1 MITTYKKI
9 FTNKETRKKV
19 FYTLA
24 MLLVYRFGASLP
36 APNINQSALVGVN
49 LGFLD
54 MLNLLGGGA
63 IQQFSVFALG
73 VGPYITA
80 SIVIQLLAMDVIP
93 YLSDLQKEGQNGK
106 MKLDKITRYLA
117 VILAFV
123 QSISMI
129 YVFDKSYNVL
139 LNNSTANYFYTS
151 IVMTAGTMF
160 LLWIGDRIS
169 KNGIGNGTS
178 LIIFAGIVS
187 SLPNTFA
194 SAYASLVGTSASITG
209 VLEFIGF
216 IAVYIVIILLV
227 IFMNQAERRI
237 PIQYTSSS
245 LVQRKSEKNYLPLK
259 INSASVIPVIF
270 ASSIMTAPVTIMSFV
285 NQGDFFNK
293 MRDFLSLQSLTGLL
307 IYTVLIIFFTF
318 FYTHLTVDPGKV
330 ADNLAKNGTYVT
342 SIRPGEATKKYIT
355 TVLNRITVLGT
366 LFLLFVALLPHIVPM
381 VTSLPASISLGGTG
395 LIIVVGVALET
406 MKSLESQVNQKQYKG
421 FKKDR

>member
-36 APNINQSALVGVN
+36 APNINQSALVGVD

-293 MRDFLSLQSLTGLL
+293 MRDFLSLQSWTGLL

>member
-36 APNINQSALVGVN
+36 APNINQSALVGVD

-293 MRDFLSLQSLTGLL
+293 MRDFLSLQSWTGLL
-307 IYTVLIIFFTF
+307 IYTLLIIFFTF

>member
-36 APNINQSALVGVN
+36 APNINQSALVGVD

>member
-293 MRDFLSLQSLTGLL
+293 MRDFLSLQSWTGLL